1 LGKGR
6 RSGSSG
12 AILGFVWKV
21 IIGAF
26 HLARVTFFQGVDK
39 KYLPAFFLEHVDDL
53 FLSPFGRFLKDGGE
67 PIGIRGTQ
75 KVSVPPGG
83 VVIVLGG
90 YLGESARG
98 YLGRFPAARL
108 IVFEPIPEF
117 YSALRNDPYLI
128 GAEISP
134 SAAWVDSK
142 GLELSLEKDATG
154 MFASGPSK
162 FVNTVDFA
170 KFLDSLNSQPALL
183 EINIEG
189 AEFELMKHF
198 LTNST
203 NLPRTI
209 LVQFH
214 KVSPNSTHQR
224 EEVQE
229 LLRSRYLQTYSYDW
243 VWERWDLS
251 E

>member
-1 LGKGR
+1 M
-6 RSGSSG
+6 
-12 AILGFVWKV
+12 WKV
-21 IIGAF
+21 LIGAF
-26 HLARVTFFQGVDK
+26 HLARVTFFQGVDE
-39 KYLPAFFLEHVDDL
+39 KYLPAFFLQHLDDL

-67 PIGIRGTQ
+67 PISIKGTQ
-75 KVSVPPGG
+75 KITVDSGG
-83 VVIVLGG
+83 LVIVLGG
-90 YLGESARG
+90 YLGDSARD
-98 YLGRFPAARL
+98 YLMRFPRSRI

-117 YSALRNDPYLI
+117 YSALINDPYLK

-154 MFASGPSK
+154 MFASGPSQ

-170 KFLDSLNSQPALL
+170 KFLNGLNSQPALL

-189 AEFELMKHF
+189 AEFALMKHF

-224 EEVQE
+224 DEVQE
-229 LLRSRYLQTYSYDW
+229 LLRSRYLQVYSYDW

-251 E
+251 G